1 MAAIIK
7 IKRSGTS
14 GAPGALR
21 NGEFAYSYLNDDAGN
36 INNGGQRLYIG
47 TGTETNGVAANIEV
61 VGGKHFTDML
71 DHAHGTLTTSSAI
84 ITDANSKID
93 NLKVDNID
101 INGNTISILDAN
113 GTLELIPNGTGAIN
127 VPVGYKDRSGFGT
140 NSLTTKEYVDAVAG
154 ATEITFNGN
163 TGTDTFDLDDSAFSF
178 VGADGILATIN
189 NAAATNTLTFS
200 LTDGAVSI
208 DKLASKN
215 ITFGG
220 GTGSS
225 FARNLGTTVTI
236 TGGTGITTTADG
248 TSDISVDLD
257 NTAVSAGSYGSAS
270 SIPTFTVDAQ
280 GRLTA
285 AGSQNVSTTLSVT
298 GDTGSGAINLL
309 DSDLE
314 ILGNSAS
321 GVTTAVSGKVLT
333 ITNSSATSSQK
344 GVATFNTA
352 DFDVTAGDV
361 TIKSGGVSN
370 TQLENSTFGITD
382 GGSTASA
389 SLGGSLTISAATGL
403 SVSTTGST
411 VALTGTD
418 ATTSAKGVASFAS
431 SDFTVTNG
439 AVAVKAGGISNTQL
453 AGNITNA
460 KLVNSSITIE
470 DSEGSQFTASLGGA
484 IKFADGIGTNARV
497 DALNGLVY
505 VDGVDAT
512 TSTKGVAS
520 FNSNDFAVS
529 SGDVTIKTGG
539 VGADQLET
547 TLDLTGHSVTFNSG
561 EISNGELA
569 NSTIEI
575 NGTSIA
581 LGNSGTINTDAIA
594 AGSNPARQYYDSATT
609 VTTARNAISATDAGG
624 DGSISYN
631 PSTGLITYTGVTDTQ
646 IRSKFAAG
654 TGVTYTS
661 GTGTFAIGQAVGTTD
676 SVTFSGANFTSDVV
690 IDGDLTVHGTNTIIN
705 TTTLAVSDAMIQVA
719 NSNET
724 SDTLDIGFLGHY
736 SDDGGTTKRHTGLV
750 RDATDGVY
758 QLFDNLDQAGLD
770 STDPDTE
777 INVSAASYQF
787 ADLRVG
793 TITADAFVGPSNNF
807 NTQFA
812 QRTTDSLSEGLTNLY
827 YTTARVDS
835 DMGDILTAGT
845 GISITEGAGIIT
857 VAGTD
862 AAADGTTKGIATF
875 NATHFSAS
883 SGLIT
888 ANDITLTADDAGT
901 AQATIGEG
909 FTVQGDQNNGAITT
923 SASGTTLTVSAE
935 LATASQKGVAS
946 FNSTNFAVNTGVVTS
961 NNITF
966 AGETGTLGKTLGGTL
981 NIVGDT
987 TQGTVTEVSGGNLVV
1002 KGRNATYT
1010 SKGVARF
1017 ADSDFSVINGFVSIE
1032 TVDGG
1037 TY

>member
-21 NGEFAYSYLNDDAGN
+21 NGEFAYSYLDDAAGN
-36 INNGGQRLYIG
+36 ISNGGQRLYIG

-71 DHAHGTLTTSSAI
+71 DHAHGTLTASSAI
-84 ITDANSKID
+84 VTDANNKID

-257 NTAVSAGSYGSAS
+257 NTTVSAGSYGSAS

-453 AGNITNA
+453 AGNIINS

-609 VTTARNAISATDAGG
+609 ITTARNAISATDAGG

-719 NSNET
+719 NGNET
-724 SDTLDIGFLGHY
+724 SDTIDIGFLGHY
-736 SDDGGTTKRHTGLV
+736 SDDGGSTKRHTGLV

-758 QLFDNLDQAGLD
+758 QLFDNLDQPGLD

-793 TITADAFVGPSNNF
+793 TITATNFVGPSDTF

-909 FTVQGDQNNGAITT
+909 FTVRGDQNNGAITT

>member
-14 GAPGALR
+14 GAPGSLR
-21 NGEFAYSYLNDDAGN
+21 NGEFAYSYLDDAAGN
-36 INNGGQRLYIG
+36 ISNGGQRLYIG
-47 TGTETNGVAANIEV
+47 TGTEVNGVAANIEV
-61 VGGKHFTDML
+61 VGGKYFTDLL
-71 DHAHGTLTTSSAI
+71 DHAHGSLTASSAI

-93 NLKVDNID
+93 NLKVDNVD
-101 INGNTISILDAN
+101 INGNTISILNTD

-140 NSLTTKEYVDAVAG
+140 NSLTTKEYVDAIAG

-178 VGADGILATIN
+178 IGTDGIVATIDN
-189 NAAATNTLTFS
+189 GAATNTLTFS

-215 ITFGG
+215 ITFAG

-225 FARNLGTTVTI
+225 FARNLGTTVSI

-257 NTAVSAGSYGSAS
+257 NTAVTAGSYGSAS
-270 SIPTFTVDAQ
+270 AIPTFTVDAQ

-285 AGSQNVSTTLSVT
+285 AGSQPVSTTLTVT
-298 GDTGSGAINLL
+298 GDAGTGSINLL

-333 ITNSSATSSQK
+333 ITNTTATSSQK

-352 DFDVTAGDV
+352 DFTVTAGDV
-361 TIKSGGVSN
+361 TIKTAGVSN
-370 TQLENSTFGITD
+370 AQLENSTFGITD
-382 GGSTASA
+382 GASTASA
-389 SLGGSLTISAATGL
+389 SLGGALTISASTGL

-418 ATTSAKGVASFAS
+418 ATTSAKGVASFAAA
-431 SDFTVTNG
+431 DFSVTNG
-439 AVAVKAGGISNTQL
+439 AVAIKAGGVSNTQL
-453 AGNITNA
+453 AGSITNA
-460 KLVNSSITIE
+460 KLVNSSITFE
-470 DSEGSQFTASLGGA
+470 DSEGNQAQISLGGSL
-484 IKFADGIGTNARV
+484 KFADGIGTNARV

-505 VDGVDAT
+505 IDGVAAT
-512 TSTKGVAS
+512 TTQIGAAS
-520 FNSNDFAVS
+520 FDAANFEVNSGHVS
-529 SGDVTIKTGG
+529 VKTGG
-539 VGADQLET
+539 IADSELAT
-547 TLDLTGHSVTFNSG
+547 TLDLSGHSVTLATG
-561 EISNGELA
+561 EISNAELA

-575 NGTSIA
+575 NGTTIS
-581 LGNSGTINTDAIA
+581 LGNSGTITTSDINEGT
-594 AGSNPARQYYDSATT
+594 NLYY
-609 VTTARNAISATDAGG
+609 TTARADSDAKNAISAVDNGG
-624 DGSISYN
+624 DGTISYDAA
-631 PSTGLITYTGVTDTQ
+631 TGVISYTGVTDAQ
-646 IRSKFAAG
+646 IRAKLSGG
-654 TGVTYTS
+654 TGVTYNS
-661 GTGTFAIGQAVGTTD
+661 STGEIAIGQAVGTAD
-676 SVTFSGANFTSDVV
+676 SVTFSGLKVTNNVT
-690 IDGDLTVHGTNTIIN
+690 IDGDLTVHGTNTVIN
-705 TTTLAVSDAMIQVA
+705 TTTLSVTDPMIMIA
-719 NSNET
+719 DGNET
-724 SDTLDIGFLGHY
+724 SDAIDMGFLGHY

-750 RDATDGVY
+750 RDATDGTY
-758 QLFDNLDQAGLD
+758 LLFDNLDQAGLD

-777 INVSAASYQF
+777 INITETSFNYANI
-787 ADLRVG
+787 RVG
-793 TITADAFVGPSNNF
+793 TITADAFVGALGGFDSA
-807 NTQFA
+807 FA
-812 QRTTDSLSEGLTNLY
+812 EKTTDSLSEGLTNLY

-845 GISITEGAGIIT
+845 GISVTPGAGIIT
-857 VAGTD
+857 IAGTD
-862 AAADGTTKGIATF
+862 AAADGSTKGVAAF
-875 NATHFSAS
+875 NSTHFSAS
-883 SGLIT
+883 SGVIS
-888 ANDITLTADDAGT
+888 ANDITLTADDLGT
-901 AQATIGEG
+901 ATATIGEG

-923 SASGTTLTVSAE
+923 SATSTTLTISAE
-935 LATASQKGVAS
+935 YASSTQAGVAS
-946 FNSTNFAVNTGVVTS
+946 FNSTNFSVNTGIVTS

-966 AGETGTLGKTLGGTL
+966 AGETGSLAKTLGGTL
-981 NIVGDT
+981 NIVGDNT
-987 TQGTVTEVSGGNLVV
+987 TGTVTEVSGGNLVI

>member
-21 NGEFAYSYLNDDAGN
+21 NGEFAYSYLDDAAGN
-36 INNGGQRLYIG
+36 ISNGGQRLYIG

-71 DHAHGTLTTSSAI
+71 DHAHGTLTASSAI
-84 ITDANSKID
+84 VTDANSKID

-178 VGADGILATIN
+178 VGTDGILATIN

-453 AGNITNA
+453 AGNIINS

-539 VGADQLET
+539 VGAGQLET

-609 VTTARNAISATDAGG
+609 ITTARNAISATDAGG

-676 SVTFSGANFTSDVV
+676 SVTFSGANFTSNVV

-719 NSNET
+719 NGNET
-724 SDTLDIGFLGHY
+724 SDTIDIGFLGHY
-736 SDDGGTTKRHTGLV
+736 SDDGGSTKRHTGLV

-758 QLFDNLDQAGLD
+758 QLFDNLDQPGLD

-793 TITADAFVGPSNNF
+793 TITATSFVGPSDTF

-909 FTVQGDQNNGAITT
+909 FTVRGDQNNGAITT